1 MAAADVVAVALPRLR
16 QPRGE
21 GAKAVIRPPDTQM
34 AMNLSLSKLP
44 WYGQLGAFALLS
56 IAGAG
61 VFWNFYAKPA
71 QASINTRQAQLR
83 TIRAD
88 ITRGRATA
96 RRLPEF
102 RRQVE
107 DLQAQLDRLRP
118 VLPEEKD
125 VADLLRRIQGMAT
138 QSNLTIRGFTPQA
151 VATKQMYAEWPIGLQ
166 LDGTY
171 HNLGGFLD
179 RVSKFPRII
188 NVTSIHIKA
197 RDTNNP
203 AESIQADCTATTF
216 VLIDAKKPGPAA
228 PGAPG
233 AAPGAAKPATPPA
246 GKAE

>member
-1 MAAADVVAVALPRLR
+1 M
-16 QPRGE
+16 
-21 GAKAVIRPPDTQM
+21 T
-34 AMNLSLSKLP
+34 LSLSKLP
-44 WYGQLGAFALLS
+44 WYGQLGVFAVLS
-56 IAGAG
+56 IAGVG

-71 QASINTRQAQLR
+71 QNSINSRQAQLR

-138 QSNLTIRGFTPQA
+138 QSNLQIRGFAPQP
-151 VATKQMYAEWPIGLQ
+151 VATRQMYAEWPIGLE

-171 HNLGGFLD
+171 HNLGSFLE

-188 NVTSIHIKA
+188 NVSGIHIKPKDDGGA
-197 RDTNNP
+197 AQTVE
-203 AESIQADCTATTF
+203 ASCTATTF
-216 VLIDAKKPGPAA
+216 VLVEAKPAA
-228 PGAPG
+228 TKTPGKPG
-233 AAPGAAKPATPPA
+233 AAGASPAPKPATP
-246 GKAE
+246 KAS

>member
-1 MAAADVVAVALPRLR
+1 
-16 QPRGE
+16 
-21 GAKAVIRPPDTQM
+21 M

-44 WYGQLGAFALLS
+44 WYGQLGVFVVLS
-56 IAGAG
+56 IAAGG
-61 VFWNFYAKPA
+61 VFWNFYAKPT
-71 QASINTRQAQLR
+71 QADIDMRQAQLR

-88 ITRGRATA
+88 INRGRATA

-138 QSNLTIRGFTPQA
+138 QSNLQIRGFAPQP
-151 VATKQMYAEWPIGLQ
+151 VATRQMYAEWPIGLE

-171 HNLGGFLD
+171 HNLGSFLE

-188 NVTSIHIKA
+188 NVSGIHIKTK
-197 RDTNNP
+197 DDGGP
-203 AESIQADCTATTF
+203 AQTVEATCTATTF
-216 VLIDAKKPGPAA
+216 VLVEPKPGDAKTPSKPGAKP
-228 PGAPG
+228 
-233 AAPGAAKPATPPA
+233 AAKPAAP
-246 GKAE
+246 KA